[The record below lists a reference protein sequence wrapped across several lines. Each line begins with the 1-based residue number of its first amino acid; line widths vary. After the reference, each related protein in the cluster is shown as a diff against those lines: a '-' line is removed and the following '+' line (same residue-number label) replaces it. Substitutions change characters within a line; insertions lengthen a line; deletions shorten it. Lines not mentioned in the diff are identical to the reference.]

1 MSLIDR
7 VKKSLKKIE
16 EELGENDYP
25 DDNWDDNPGDYYHHE
40 VLESFIFYSKKW
52 ILAPFMDDIKKGDF
66 EKIPIDCM
74 LSHYILFSRDNHCY
88 YVNLHNNENG
98 NEYEIYDFDWVG
110 EKEEPE
116 FKEITQTMTAIDCA
130 KFLGE
135 RIIESYN
142 IYIEDH
148 FVETV

>member
-7 VKKSLKKIE
+7 VKKSLE
-16 EELGENDYP
+16 ERDENNNQ
-25 DDNWDDNPGDYYHHE
+25 DDDLDDLDDLDDHYYHHHK
-40 VLESFIFYSKKW
+40 VLESFMFYSKKW
-52 ILAPFMDDIKKGDF
+52 ILAPFMNEIKAGDF

-74 LSHYILFSRDNHCY
+74 LSHYILFSRENHCY